1 MDNGWWIIDGGWWI
15 KEPVSLKVQTGW
27 QALLCAALTGRGAG
41 YQYKCAHIHTNV
53 GRSGVH
59 RHTNIRAYK
68 PLSYKQAGN
77 HCTAYKHTNQRAD
90 THTTHIQTYIEPLY
104 CICIYICIYFVTLLS
119 RRLLPSFH
127 CTMCGLGS
135 MIPLY
140 ELFPRTIYRGIKNS
154 TVHIQGNIRFPCIC
168 TGEFSIPLYNYRGTI
183 SLYVFLLRVVQCRVL
198 AWILETFDH
207 TGLEE

>member
-15 KEPVSLKVQTGW
+15 IEPVSLKVQTGW

-77 HCTAYKHTNQRAD
+77 HCTAYKHT
-90 THTTHIQTYIEPLY
+90 
-104 CICIYICIYFVTLLS
+104 
-119 RRLLPSFH
+119 
-127 CTMCGLGS
+127 
-135 MIPLY
+135 
-140 ELFPRTIYRGIKNS
+140 
-154 TVHIQGNIRFPCIC
+154 
-168 TGEFSIPLYNYRGTI
+168 
-183 SLYVFLLRVVQCRVL
+183 
-198 AWILETFDH
+198 
-207 TGLEE
+207 